1 VNSDKLTA
9 AAGKFSPR
17 RAFLFALPFMLGCAV
32 ALGLALYG
40 LLHRQLDVQTGKQLL
55 TVFVVCAGLVLVIL
69 GWFAGKRPKAS
80 VQLRA
85 GHPEQP
91 WRWRADWAAGR
102 VDNSVRRAVFFL
114 WVFVIFFDFVSL
126 VALWVVWHQVRF
138 GSLAM
143 WLGLFFPLIGLAV
156 LVFAALTT
164 RTWRRFGGAV
174 FCPPALPIRPGAV
187 LEGEIRIPV
196 RLRPEP
202 AFYLRLGCVRRT
214 TAQRGKQRIITERML
229 WQDEKWFRP
238 NLPQPKAGATRL
250 PVFFSPPADLP
261 ESTPGTGD
269 GVQWRLEASAK
280 VSGPNF
286 NGLFE
291 VPVYKPVVVPAGEA
305 APAVPPAPEPMP
317 AAPPAAPADPTLA
330 WQLTLDEV
338 RQAIHSR
345 IQVTD
350 RADGREIDF
359 PAGRNPGFAAGAGVI
374 WLIWTG
380 IILLMLGKHAPLVF
394 PLVFAALDALMSIF
408 LADLWLRHSWL
419 RVTPERV
426 TLRTNWL
433 TYKKE
438 TVLAAAD
445 VASLKADPGAMA
457 GHATYYDLKL
467 RLRDGRE
474 IIAAKHLSHKPEAD
488 WLLRQ
493 IAAAL
498 KRPSF

>member
-1 VNSDKLTA
+1 MNSDQLSA
-9 AAGKFSPR
+9 AAGKFSAR
-17 RAFLFALPFMLGCAV
+17 RAILFALPFMLGCV
-32 ALGLALYG
+32 LALGLALYG
-40 LLHRQLDVQTGKQLL
+40 LLHRQLDAQTGKKLL

-69 GWFAGKRPKAS
+69 GWFAGKRPKVS
-80 VQLRA
+80 LQLRA
-85 GHPEQP
+85 NHPDQP

-114 WVFVIFFDFVSL
+114 WVFVIFFDLVSL
-126 VALWVVWHQVRF
+126 VALWVVWHQVRY

-143 WLGLFFPLIGLAV
+143 WLGLVFPLIGLAV
-156 LVFAALTT
+156 LVFATLTT
-164 RTWRRFGGAV
+164 RTWRRFGRAA
-174 FCPPALPIRPGAV
+174 FTPRTLPARPGAV
-187 LEGEIRIPV
+187 LAGEIRIPV
-196 RLRPEP
+196 PLQPEP
-202 AFYLRLGCVRRT
+202 AFYLRLSCVRRT
-214 TAQRGKQRIITERML
+214 TAQRGKQRVTTERLL
-229 WQDEKWFRP
+229 WQEEKWFRP
-238 NLPQPKAGATRL
+238 NLPQSEAGATRL
-250 PVFFSPPADLP
+250 PVFFSLPADLP

-280 VSGPNF
+280 VSGPDF

-291 VPVYKPVVVPAGEA
+291 VPVYKPAAVPAGDA
-305 APAVPPAPEPMP
+305 ALAVTTAPEPAP
-317 AAPPAAPADPTLA
+317 AAAPADPTLA

-380 IILLMLGKHAPLVF
+380 IIILMLCKQAPMIF

-408 LADLWLRHSWL
+408 LADLWLRRSWV
-419 RVTPERV
+419 RVTPAQV
-426 TLRTNWL
+426 TLRTSWL

-445 VASLKADPGAMA
+445 VASLKADLGAMA

-498 KRPSF
+498 KRG